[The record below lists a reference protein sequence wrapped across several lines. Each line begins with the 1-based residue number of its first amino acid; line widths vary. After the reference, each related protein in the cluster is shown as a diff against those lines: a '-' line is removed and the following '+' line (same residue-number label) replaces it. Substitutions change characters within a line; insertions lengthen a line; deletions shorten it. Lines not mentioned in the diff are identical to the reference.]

1 MTDKLKLGLLG
12 LLVILTAYNTYK
24 LSNIDNQTN
33 YEIEKTTL
41 DNSINNVNNK
51 TYVEP
56 APLKNKK
63 ENQFPDQIKN
73 NPLSPQINNS
83 NSGPT
88 TNIKFKDDIKDF
100 GNVDVDSENK
110 FSFEFL
116 NSGDEPLI
124 ISNAK
129 GSCGCTVPDW
139 PKEPIMPGKKGVIDV
154 IYKPNKS
161 QAGSPQQ
168 KTVTVTAN
176 TNPANT
182 ILNIKAVVNP
192 EK

>member
-1 MTDKLKLGLLG
+1 MKRS
-12 LLVILTAYNTYK
+12 ILTFGVLIIALLT
-24 LSNIDNQTN
+24 
-33 YEIEKTTL
+33 
-41 DNSINNVNNK
+41 
-51 TYVEP
+51 
-56 APLKNKK
+56 
-63 ENQFPDQIKN
+63 F
-73 NPLSPQINNS
+73 NS
-83 NSGPT
+83 NTIAQEAKVGGAEISFDKETHDYGVMKQHGNGECVFVF
-88 TNIKFKDDIKDF
+88 TNT
-100 GNVDVDSENK
+100 GT
-110 FSFEFL
+110 
-116 NSGDEPLI
+116 EPLI